1 MGIFNMFFGKNTMR
15 VRGNKKMTIKTRYLG
30 LLLLICGFCG
40 VAFTATS
47 AFAADSPELSLDFID
62 FKKLPN
68 NAVEIR
74 MAMSGAVP
82 KLTDFTSKNPARIS
96 LDLSGTSNNLPWSLP
111 LPIGVGVA
119 KSIKAVQAKGRTR
132 ITVNLDKLVGY
143 EMRTEGNSI
152 YLTVGDNIDMPA
164 PGTQVADAS
173 SMTSTE
179 SSAMAAK
186 ETIAASETMAA
197 AEAKQKAKQPV
208 TQKTTPIRKSSR
220 NGSTTSLKNV
230 TFTSLPGDSVQIR
243 LNFSGPAANPGN
255 FTINN
260 PARIVLDFPK
270 TGSDLGWKNKNIG
283 IGFAKSITA
292 VEAGDRTRIILNL
305 VQLIPFESEVSGN
318 NVVITLAGSRTAQTS
333 PAARS
338 AKAGPI
344 GAAMEAS
351 SALHRIRSIDFRRG
365 KQGEGKIIIGLSD
378 GGTPISTGESGHQ
391 IFVEFGDT
399 DLPKNLQQR
408 LDVIDFATPVQF
420 IDTTQSG
427 DRVRLA
433 ITPTGDYEYLAYH
446 AGDSYTIEVKEV
458 PKEKIQGAKKDQFG
472 YTGERLSLNF
482 QDIEVRAVLQL
493 IADFTNLN
501 MVTSDSV
508 QGNLTLRLKNVP
520 WDQALDLILKTKGL
534 AMRKAGNVI
543 MVAPAAEIAA
553 QEKLELEANK
563 QIEELA
569 PIKTEI
575 IQINFAKAQ
584 DIADLLS
591 SEGGTVSERGKA
603 TVDQRTN
610 TLLLSDTADRLVAA
624 RELIRVLDI
633 PIRQVMIEA
642 RIVIADDDFAKDLGV
657 RFGVTS
663 INDRNSDLIF
673 GSGSL
678 DATDSMAG
686 SALDNLANTPVGMAP
701 TPYPIEIPFGAGGIP
716 QRLNVNM
723 PVVGNNAGRIALSI
737 LGANTLLDLELS
749 ALQLEARGEVVS
761 NPRVITAN
769 QKEALIEQGTEIP
782 YQRASSSGATA
793 VSFKKAVL
801 SLKVTPQITPDDR
814 IILDLKVNKDNVG
827 VLFAGIPS
835 IDTKEIETQILM
847 NNGETVVLGGV
858 YEQVTRNERDSI
870 PFLGD
875 LPFIGALFRTTRE
888 RNEKSELLI
897 FVTPKILKDQLTAQ

>member
-1 MGIFNMFFGKNTMR
+1 MKTTRCLSLFLLSGI
-15 VRGNKKMTIKTRYLG
+15 LA
-30 LLLLICGFCG
+30 L
-40 VAFTATS
+40 FTAM
-47 AFAADSPELSLDFID
+47 AIAADEPTVSLDFID
-62 FKKLPN
+62 FKKLSN
-68 NAVEIR
+68 DAVEIR
-74 MAMSGAVP
+74 IALSADAP
-82 KLTDFTSKNPARIS
+82 QTTDFTSDNPAKIS
-96 LDLSGTSNNLPWSLP
+96 LDLPGVSNNLPWSLP
-111 LPIGVGVA
+111 LPVGIGVTKNV
-119 KSIKAVQAKGRTR
+119 KAVQAKGRTR
-132 ITVNLDKLVGY
+132 VVVNVDKLVTY
-143 EMRTEGNSI
+143 ELRTEGKNI
-152 YLTVGDNIDMPA
+152 FLTVGENVPAEQVAVTDTTPEPEPA
-164 PGTQVADAS
+164 PL
-173 SMTSTE
+173 
-179 SSAMAAK
+179 
-186 ETIAASETMAA
+186 
-197 AEAKQKAKQPV
+197 PV
-208 TQKTTPIRKSSR
+208 SKPTPIERASG
-220 NGSTTSLKNV
+220 NGATTSLKNIS
-230 TFTSLPGDSVQIR
+230 FTSLPGDSVQIR
-243 LNFSGPAANPGN
+243 LSFSGLAKAPGN

-270 TGSDLGWKNKNIG
+270 TGSKLGWKNKNIG
-283 IGFAKSITA
+283 IGFAKSVTA

-318 NVVITLAGSRTAQTS
+318 NVIVTLAGSRTAQTQTT
-333 PAARS
+333 AAVSNKATS
-338 AKAGPI
+338 AAL
-344 GAAMEAS
+344 
-351 SALHRIRSIDFRRG
+351 SATSGLHRINNIDFRRG
-365 KQGEGKIIIGLSD
+365 KNGEGKIIVGLSD
-378 GGTPISTGESGHQ
+378 NNTPISTGESGNQ

-399 DLPKNLQQR
+399 GLPKNLQQR
-408 LDVIDFATPVQF
+408 LDVIDFATPVQY
-420 IDTTQSG
+420 IDATQSG

-433 ITPTGDYEYLAYH
+433 ITPTGNYEYLAYH
-446 AGDSYTIEVKEV
+446 TGNSYTIEVKEI
-458 PKEKIQGAKKDQFG
+458 PKEKVATTRKDQFG

-543 MVAPAAEIAA
+543 MVAPAQEIAA

-575 IQINFAKAQ
+575 IQINFAKAG
-584 DIADLLS
+584 DIATILS
-591 SEGGTVSERGKA
+591 AEGGTLSERGSV
-603 TVDQRTN
+603 TIDQRTN
-610 TLLLSDTADRLVAA
+610 TLLLSDTADRLDSA
-624 RELIRVLDI
+624 RELIVVLDI

-663 INDRNSDLIF
+663 VNDRNGDLF
-673 GSGSL
+673 LGSGSL
-678 DATDSMAG
+678 DATDVMAG
-686 SALDNLANTPVGMAP
+686 SALENLANGTPNA
-701 TPYPIEIPFGAGGIP
+701 PYPIEIPMGAGGIP
-716 QRLNVNM
+716 QRMNVNM
-723 PVVGNNAGRIALSI
+723 PVVGGNAGRIALSI

-749 ALQLEARGEVVS
+749 ALQLESRGEVVS

-782 YQRASSSGATA
+782 YQRAASSGATA

-814 IILDLKVNKDNVG
+814 IILDLKVNKDSVG

-835 IDTKEIETQILM
+835 IDTKEIETQVLM

-897 FVTPKILKDQLTAQ
+897 FVTPKILKDQFAVKP

>member
-1 MGIFNMFFGKNTMR
+1 MGIINQLFGANAMRASGYKTM
-15 VRGNKKMTIKTRYLG
+15 KTTRCLSLF
-30 LLLLICGFCG
+30 LLSGIFALFAV
-40 VAFTATS
+40 VAT
-47 AFAADSPELSLDFID
+47 AADESAVSLDFID
-62 FKKLPN
+62 FKKLSN
-68 NAVEIR
+68 DAVEIR
-74 MAMSGAVP
+74 IALSGDAP
-82 KLTDFTSKNPARIS
+82 QTTDFTSNNPAKIS
-96 LDLSGTSNNLPWSLP
+96 LDLPGVSNNLPWSLP
-111 LPIGVGVA
+111 LPVSIGVTKNV
-119 KSIKAVQAKGRTR
+119 KAVQAKGRTR
-132 ITVNLDKLVGY
+132 VVVNVDKLVTY
-143 EMRTEGNSI
+143 ELRTEGKNI
-152 YLTVGDNIDMPA
+152 FLTVGEKIPAGQTAAIDNTPA
-164 PGTQVADAS
+164 PAPTP
-173 SMTSTE
+173 
-179 SSAMAAK
+179 
-186 ETIAASETMAA
+186 
-197 AEAKQKAKQPV
+197 QPV
-208 TQKTTPIRKSSR
+208 NKPAPIERASG
-220 NGSTTSLKNV
+220 NGAATSLKNV
-230 TFTSLPGDSVQIR
+230 SFTSLPGDSVQIR
-243 LNFSGPAANPGN
+243 LSFSGPAKAPGS

-270 TGSDLGWKNKNIG
+270 TGSKLGWKNKNIG
-283 IGFAKSITA
+283 IGFARSVTA
-292 VEAGDRTRIILNL
+292 VEAGDRTRIVLNL

-318 NVVITLAGSRTAQTS
+318 NVIVTLAGSRTAQTT
-333 PAARS
+333 AAAVSNKATS
-338 AKAGPI
+338 AALVTTSG
-344 GAAMEAS
+344 
-351 SALHRIRSIDFRRG
+351 LHRINNIDFRRG
-365 KQGEGKIIIGLSD
+365 KNGEGKIIVGLSD
-378 GGTPISTGESGHQ
+378 NNTPISTGESGNQ

-399 DLPKNLQQR
+399 GLPGNLQQR
-408 LDVIDFATPVQF
+408 LDVIDFATPVQY

-433 ITPTGDYEYLAYH
+433 ITPTGNYEYLAYH
-446 AGDSYTIEVKEV
+446 AGNSYTIEVKEI
-458 PKEKIQGAKKDQFG
+458 PKEKAATARKDQFG

-543 MVAPAAEIAA
+543 MVAPAQEIAA

-584 DIADLLS
+584 DIATILS
-591 SEGGTVSERGKA
+591 AEGGTLSERGSA
-603 TVDQRTN
+603 TIDQRTN
-610 TLLLSDTADRLVAA
+610 TLLLSDTADRLDSA
-624 RELIRVLDI
+624 RELIAILDI
-633 PIRQVMIEA
+633 PIRQVMIES

-663 INDRNSDLIF
+663 VNDRNGDLIF

-678 DATDSMAG
+678 NATDNMAG
-686 SALDNLANTPVGMAP
+686 SAMDNRANGTPGA
-701 TPYPIEIPFGAGGIP
+701 PYPIEIPMGAGGIP
-716 QRLNVNM
+716 QRMNVNM
-723 PVVGNNAGRIALSI
+723 PVGGNAGRIALSI

-749 ALQLEARGEVVS
+749 ALQLESRGEVVS

-782 YQRASSSGATA
+782 YQRAASSGATA

-814 IILDLKVNKDNVG
+814 IILDLKVNKDSVG
-827 VLFAGIPS
+827 VLFAGVPS
-835 IDTKEIETQILM
+835 IDTKEIETQVLM

-897 FVTPKILKDQLTAQ
+897 FVTPKILKDQFAVKP

>member
-1 MGIFNMFFGKNTMR
+1 MGIFNQLFGANAMRASGYKTM
-15 VRGNKKMTIKTRYLG
+15 KTTRCLSLF
-30 LLLLICGFCG
+30 LLSGILAL
-40 VAFTATS
+40 
-47 AFAADSPELSLDFID
+47 FAAMATAADEPTVSLDFID
-62 FKKLPN
+62 FKKLSN
-68 NAVEIR
+68 DAVEIR
-74 MAMSGAVP
+74 IALSADAP
-82 KLTDFTSKNPARIS
+82 QTTDFTSDNPAKIS
-96 LDLSGTSNNLPWSLP
+96 LDLPGVSNNLPWSLP
-111 LPIGVGVA
+111 LPVGIGVTKNV
-119 KSIKAVQAKGRTR
+119 KAVQAKGRTR
-132 ITVNLDKLVGY
+132 VVVNVDKLVTY
-143 EMRTEGNSI
+143 ELRTEGKNI
-152 YLTVGDNIDMPA
+152 FLTVGENVPAEQVAVTDTMPA
-164 PGTQVADAS
+164 PEPEPAPP
-173 SMTSTE
+173 
-179 SSAMAAK
+179 
-186 ETIAASETMAA
+186 
-197 AEAKQKAKQPV
+197 PV
-208 TQKTTPIRKSSR
+208 SKPTPIERASG
-220 NGSTTSLKNV
+220 NGATTSLKNV
-230 TFTSLPGDSVQIR
+230 SFTSLPGDSMQIR
-243 LNFSGPAANPGN
+243 LSFSGPAKAPGN

-270 TGSDLGWKNKNIG
+270 TSSKLGWKNKNIG
-283 IGFAKSITA
+283 IGFAKSVTA

-318 NVVITLAGSRTAQTS
+318 NVIVTLAGSRTAQTQTT
-333 PAARS
+333 AAVSNKATS
-338 AKAGPI
+338 AAL
-344 GAAMEAS
+344 
-351 SALHRIRSIDFRRG
+351 SATSGLHRINNIDFRRG
-365 KQGEGKIIIGLSD
+365 KNGEGKIIVGLSD
-378 GGTPISTGESGHQ
+378 NNTPISTGESGNQ

-399 DLPKNLQQR
+399 GLPKNLQQR
-408 LDVIDFATPVQF
+408 LDVIDFATPVQY
-420 IDTTQSG
+420 IDATQSG

-433 ITPTGDYEYLAYH
+433 ITPTGNYEYLAYH
-446 AGDSYTIEVKEV
+446 TGNSYTIEVKEI
-458 PKEKIQGAKKDQFG
+458 PKEKAAAARKDQFG

-543 MVAPAAEIAA
+543 MVAPAQEIAA

-575 IQINFAKAQ
+575 IQINFAKAG
-584 DIADLLS
+584 DIATILS
-591 SEGGTVSERGKA
+591 AEGGTLSERGSA
-603 TVDQRTN
+603 TIDQRTN
-610 TLLLSDTADRLVAA
+610 TLLLSDTTDRLDSA
-624 RELIRVLDI
+624 RELIAILDI
-633 PIRQVMIEA
+633 PIRQVMIES

-663 INDRNSDLIF
+663 VNDRNGDLLF

-678 DATDSMAG
+678 DATDNMAG
-686 SALDNLANTPVGMAP
+686 SALDNLASGTPNA
-701 TPYPIEIPFGAGGIP
+701 PYPIEIPMGAGGIP
-716 QRLNVNM
+716 QRMNVNM

-749 ALQLEARGEVVS
+749 ALQLESRGEVVS

-782 YQRASSSGATA
+782 YQRAASSGATA

-814 IILDLKVNKDNVG
+814 IILDLKVNKDSVG

-835 IDTKEIETQILM
+835 IDTKEIETQVLM

-897 FVTPKILKDQLTAQ
+897 FVTPKILKDQFAVKP

>member
-1 MGIFNMFFGKNTMR
+1 MGIFNQLFGANAMRASGYKTM
-15 VRGNKKMTIKTRYLG
+15 KTTRCLSLF
-30 LLLLICGFCG
+30 LLSGILAL
-40 VAFTATS
+40 
-47 AFAADSPELSLDFID
+47 FAAMATAADEPTVSLDFID
-62 FKKLPN
+62 FKKLSN
-68 NAVEIR
+68 DAVEIR
-74 MAMSGAVP
+74 MALSADAP
-82 KLTDFTSKNPARIS
+82 QTTDFTSDNPTKIS
-96 LDLSGTSNNLPWSLP
+96 LDLPGVSNNLPWSLP
-111 LPIGVGVA
+111 LPVGIGVTKNV
-119 KSIKAVQAKGRTR
+119 KAVQAKGRTR
-132 ITVNLDKLVGY
+132 VVVNVDKLVTY
-143 EMRTEGNSI
+143 ELRTEGKNI
-152 YLTVGDNIDMPA
+152 FLTVGENVPAEQVAVTDTAAPEPEPA
-164 PGTQVADAS
+164 PPLVS
-173 SMTSTE
+173 
-179 SSAMAAK
+179 K
-186 ETIAASETMAA
+186 
-197 AEAKQKAKQPV
+197 P
-208 TQKTTPIRKSSR
+208 TPIERASG
-220 NGSTTSLKNV
+220 NGATISLKNV
-230 TFTSLPGDSVQIR
+230 SFTSLPGDSVQIR
-243 LNFSGPAANPGN
+243 LSFSGPAKAPGN

-270 TGSDLGWKNKNIG
+270 TGSKLGWKNKNIG
-283 IGFAKSITA
+283 IGFAKSVTA

-318 NVVITLAGSRTAQTS
+318 NVVVTLAGSRTAQTQTT
-333 PAARS
+333 AAVS
-338 AKAGPI
+338 NKAT
-344 GAAMEAS
+344 GAAL
-351 SALHRIRSIDFRRG
+351 SATSGLHRINNIDFRRG
-365 KQGEGKIIIGLSD
+365 KNGEGKIIVGLSD
-378 GGTPISTGESGHQ
+378 NNTPISTGESGNQ

-399 DLPKNLQQR
+399 GLPKNLQQR
-408 LDVIDFATPVQF
+408 LDVIDFATPVQY
-420 IDTTQSG
+420 IDATQSG

-433 ITPTGDYEYLAYH
+433 ITPTGNYEYLAYH
-446 AGDSYTIEVKEV
+446 TGDSYTIEVKEI
-458 PKEKIQGAKKDQFG
+458 PKEKVAAARKDQFG

-543 MVAPAAEIAA
+543 MVAPAQEIAA

-575 IQINFAKAQ
+575 IQINFAKAG
-584 DIADLLS
+584 DIASILS
-591 SEGGTVSERGKA
+591 AEGGTLSERGSA
-603 TVDQRTN
+603 TIDQRTN
-610 TLLLSDTADRLVAA
+610 TLLLSDTADRLDSA
-624 RELIRVLDI
+624 RELIVVLDI

-663 INDRNSDLIF
+663 VNDRSGDLLF

-678 DATDSMAG
+678 DATDTMAA
-686 SALDNLANTPVGMAP
+686 SALDNLANGTPNA
-701 TPYPIEIPFGAGGIP
+701 PYPIEIPMGAGGIP
-716 QRLNVNM
+716 QRMNVNM

-749 ALQLEARGEVVS
+749 ALQLESRGEVVS

-782 YQRASSSGATA
+782 YQRAASSGATA

-835 IDTKEIETQILM
+835 IDTKEIETQVLM

-897 FVTPKILKDQLTAQ
+897 FVTPKILKDQFAVKP